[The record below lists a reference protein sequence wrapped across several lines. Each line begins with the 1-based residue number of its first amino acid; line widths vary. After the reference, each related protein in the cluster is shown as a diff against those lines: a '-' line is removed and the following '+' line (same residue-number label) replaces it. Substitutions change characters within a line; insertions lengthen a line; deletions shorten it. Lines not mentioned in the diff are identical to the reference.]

1 MFAFALRNLPQRLVL
16 EMLQVGAMDLDD
28 DDLTQVHS
36 RDYGS
41 GRAQRRASRRV
52 GQLGLALLESSKG
65 GLAPRVGIV
74 EQVEIDEG
82 ESQARIG
89 GDTLAI
95 DSESPLAAFL
105 QPLDGLAMQVGK
117 GGRTLD
123 GIEQDWPAADLG
135 KL

>member
-52 GQLGLALLESSKG
+52 GQL

-135 KL
+135 KLLEKRGVAFEI